1 MMQTIAALREKY
13 DLHMTVERYVN
24 AGTPD
29 PDNEFIRK
37 QRKCESR
44 KTARSPA
51 MLADHQAVFLCLD
64 FPSVPER
71 HPDVI
76 LGVQGEMVYHPVEC
90 VAGEFRQGIG
100 VLSNAMRKS
109 PAPAFRSCVSCIL
122 PLCSLIS
129 FLSWSYRVA
138 RLS

>member
-29 PDNEFIRK
+29 SDNEFIRK
-37 QRKCESR
+37 QRKCESK

-64 FPSVPER
+64 FLSVPER
-71 HPDVI
+71 HPDGI

-100 VLSNAMRKS
+100 CFVECHEEVPVAG
-109 PAPAFRSCVSCIL
+109 L
-122 PLCSLIS
+122 P
-129 FLSWSYRVA
+129 
-138 RLS
+138 